1 MLGDTKKGIEEVFAF
16 CLQRGCGITF
26 VGDGMV
32 IVPQRILE
40 ELDRNGLDFE
50 PAELSPEQ
58 AKEARILEA
67 VSGRF

>member
-1 MLGDTKKGIEEVFAF
+1 VWYNKKRGANADKPFDEVLLGLG
-16 CLQRGCGITF
+16 
-26 VGDGMV
+26 
-32 IVPQRILE
+32 
-40 ELDRNGLDFE
+40 RNGLEFE